1 LVLYKLIKK
10 LTYVKKKELTRKKT
24 CSLAVGVLHRITLV
38 VLPENRLI
46 KWAGVG
52 RWYWQLYS
60 KFP

>member
-1 LVLYKLIKK
+1 
-10 LTYVKKKELTRKKT
+10 
-24 CSLAVGVLHRITLV
+24 LAVVVLHRINLL

-52 RWYWQLYS
+52 RWWWQLYS

>member
-10 LTYVKKKELTRKKT
+10 LTYIKNKELTRKKT
-24 CSLAVGVLHRITLV
+24 WSLAVVVLHRINLL

-52 RWYWQLYS
+52 RWWWQLYS